1 MVVIDQAKIL
11 EKMGNLS
18 CCLEHKESLS
28 TVVWFGWPVYF
39 LSYIVVL
46 FKKVFFYQEEVWLK
60 GQYL

>member
-1 MVVIDQAKIL
+1 MVVIDKAKIL

-18 CCLEHKESLS
+18 CLKHKESLS

-46 FKKVFFYQEEVWLK
+46 FKKIFFCQEEVWLK